1 MDYLR
6 TLGTAAVSSIVQK
19 SGLNLPFSLGRK
31 FPPLDALSI
40 WTLYDATK
48 RVYTSR
54 STLAPVL
61 IPIQD
66 DATLVSVFE
75 FNSQQKRNLLPVA
88 QNAVRR
94 LRVTRHPDILK
105 FMDVVEADDTI
116 YIMTERVKPLSEELL
131 SWEAKPVKD
140 RQDWLLW
147 GLHRIT
153 VRTRVHLNARYD
165 RMGTCAALSL
175 EIASCLY

>member
-31 FPPLDALSI
+31 LPPQDALSI

-48 RVYTSR
+48 RVYTTR
-54 STLAPVL
+54 LTIKPVL

-66 DATLVSVFE
+66 DATPVSVFE
-75 FNSQQKRNLLPVA
+75 FNSQHRRNLLPVA

-105 FMDVVEADDTI
+105 FMDVVEADGTI
-116 YIMTERVKPLSEELL
+116 YIMTERIKPLSEELS
-131 SWEAKPVKD
+131 SWETKPKKD

-153 VRTRVHLNARYD
+153 VRTQVLN
-165 RMGTCAALSL
+165 CSL
-175 EIASCLY
+175 G